1 MVLSLKPFGC
11 MPSTQSDGVQACVVE
26 HYNNMI
32 FLPVE
37 TSGEGKTNA
46 HNRVLM
52 ALDEAREKAK
62 VELKEASTGAKH
74 SLQEM
79 KRYVNQHPELKTP
92 GYCYLGKAGVTGKAA
107 NFIYHIDDLLLTAS

>member
-11 MPSTQSDGVQACVVE
+11 MPSTQSDGVQASVVE
-26 HYNNMI
+26 QYDNMI

-52 ALDEAREKAK
+52 ALAEAREKSR
-62 VELKEASTGAKH
+62 VEWKKACSATKYNIEA
-74 SLQEM
+74 M
-79 KRYVNQHPELKTP
+79 KLFVNQHPNLKKR
-92 GYCYLGKAGVTGKAA
+92 L
-107 NFIYHIDDLLLTAS
+107 DTASRQKKV